1 MSAEEEVLDP
11 DPSSLYEDL
20 LERHIEK
27 RVCAVLAKKYAR
39 LREEPERM
47 DLGVEDRVTPSTSSG
62 ARGDILPAFDP
73 DDQGN
78 VVDAW
83 LKKIDQLGEI
93 HKWAEYD
100 YIFCFMQ
107 QKLST
112 RCRSRVVWALRK
124 LWQNVDRVEGRAKT
138 SFFPLRGSSNI
149 VGRNEKEETIRR
161 EIDPLLPRK
170 ACTDP
175 TMSLGRFLVL
185 SKDYR
190 WNYRPTRE
198 RINATPSTNC
208 MLVS

>member
-11 DPSSLYEDL
+11 DPNSLYEDL

-27 RVCAVLAKKYAR
+27 RVSAVLAKKYAR
-39 LREEPERM
+39 HREEPERM

-93 HKWAEYD
+93 HNWAEYD
-100 YIFCFMQ
+100 KICFMQ
-107 QKLST
+107 QKTT

-124 LWQNVDRVEGRAKT
+124 L
-138 SFFPLRGSSNI
+138 
-149 VGRNEKEETIRR
+149 
-161 EIDPLLPRK
+161 
-170 ACTDP
+170 
-175 TMSLGRFLVL
+175 
-185 SKDYR
+185 
-190 WNYRPTRE
+190 
-198 RINATPSTNC
+198 
-208 MLVS
+208 

>member
-47 DLGVEDRVTPSTSSG
+47 GLGVEDRVTPSTSSG

-83 LKKIDQLGEI
+83 LKKIDQLA
-93 HKWAEYD
+93 KT
-100 YIFCFMQ
+100 
-107 QKLST
+107 T

-124 LWQNVDRVEGRAKT
+124 LWQNVDRVEATLLEEMFKRKKRSDERLTHYYHAKVALIQQCRLDDETTISCVIKGLPLELQANARAYKCD
-138 SFFPLRGSSNI
+138 SVDELYDGFIAPSSNGQLRFVYI
-149 VGRNEKEETIRR
+149 PACIKEN
-161 EIDPLLPRK
+161 
-170 ACTDP
+170 
-175 TMSLGRFLVL
+175 S
-185 SKDYR
+185 
-190 WNYRPTRE
+190 W
-198 RINATPSTNC
+198 
-208 MLVS
+208 